1 MLDRSNRIALTGL
14 GMHGKERRPWLAK
27 GKEREETAQYEPQ
40 ELEDCVWLGKYLE
53 DLDGYLNSKLG
64 I

>member
-1 MLDRSNRIALTGL
+1 
-14 GMHGKERRPWLAK
+14 MHGKERRPWLAK